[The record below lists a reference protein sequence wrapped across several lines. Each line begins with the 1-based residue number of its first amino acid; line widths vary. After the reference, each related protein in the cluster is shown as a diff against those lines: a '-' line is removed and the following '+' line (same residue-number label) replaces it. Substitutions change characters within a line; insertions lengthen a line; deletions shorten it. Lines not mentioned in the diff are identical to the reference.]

1 MTAARAGRGWHVRA
15 TRVVHNDPME
25 SVAVPERLMTSV
37 RALGPAGSRWLED
50 LPGILA
56 SLAADWSI
64 GYGRPLG
71 GGNAAYVIEA
81 VTASGRPVIAKLALP
96 AGVDGFAPFEQELE
110 TLRLAGGDPY
120 AELIRH
126 DVSRRSLL
134 LERLGPPLASL
145 GWPRARQLSTVA
157 STVARGWR
165 PVPGGRLPTGAA
177 KAEWLADFVA
187 REWADL
193 GRPCSQ
199 AAAETAVSY
208 AAERAAS
215 FDPQRAVLI
224 HGDAHARN
232 VLLKPNPAGGSTRF
246 RLIDPE
252 GLLSEPAHD
261 LGVALRDGNEELLAG
276 DTAAAAI
283 ERCRQAALLTGVNGE
298 AIWQWAFIER
308 VSSGLFLF
316 RLGHRQEARPFLAVA
331 DRLSR
336 TRYSTP

>member
-1 MTAARAGRGWHVRA
+1 MTRM
-15 TRVVHNDPME
+15 DPL
-25 SVAVPERLMTSV
+25 AVPERLMTSV

-64 GYGRPLG
+64 VYGRPLD

-81 VTASGRPVIAKLALP
+81 ATADGRPVIAKLALP
-96 AGVDGFAPFEQELE
+96 PGVDGFAPFEQELE
-110 TLRLAGGDPY
+110 TLQLAGGDPY

-145 GWPRARQLSTVA
+145 GWPSARQLNTVA
-157 STVARGWR
+157 STLARGWR
-165 PVPGGRLPTGAA
+165 PVPAARLPTGAA
-177 KAEWLADFVA
+177 KAEWLAGFVA
-187 REWADL
+187 RQWADL

-199 AAAETAVSY
+199 AAAEKAVSY
-208 AAERAAS
+208 AAERDAA
-215 FDPQRAVLI
+215 FDPGRTVLI

-232 VLLKPNPAGGSTRF
+232 LLLKPDPAGGSTSF

-261 LGVALRDGNEELLAG
+261 LGVALRDRNEELLAG
-276 DTAAAAI
+276 DSATTAI
-283 ERCRQAALLTGVNGE
+283 QRCQQAALLTGVNGE

-308 VSSGLFLF
+308 VSTGLFLF
-316 RLGHRQEARPFLAVA
+316 RLGHRREARLYLAAA
-331 DRLSR
+331 DRLSGS
-336 TRYSTP
+336 RYPAP

>member
-1 MTAARAGRGWHVRA
+1 MSGLPAWSTMTPM
-15 TRVVHNDPME
+15 DP
-25 SVAVPERLMTSV
+25 VAVPERLMTSV

-64 GYGRPLG
+64 TYGRPLD

-81 VTASGRPVIAKLALP
+81 VTADGRPVIAKLALP

-110 TLRLAGGDPY
+110 TLRLADGDPY

-126 DVSRRSLL
+126 DGSRRSLL

-145 GWPRARQLSTVA
+145 GWPSARQLTTVA
-157 STVARGWR
+157 STLARGWR
-165 PVPGGRLPTGAA
+165 PVPAGRLPTGAA
-177 KAEWLADFVA
+177 KAEWLAGFVA
-187 REWADL
+187 RQWADL

-199 AAAETAVSY
+199 AAADKAVSY
-208 AAERAAS
+208 AAERAAA

-224 HGDAHARN
+224 HGDAHAGN
-232 VLLKPNPAGGSTRF
+232 LLLKPDPADGGTSF

-261 LGVALRDGNEELLAG
+261 LGVALRDRNEELLVG
-276 DTAAAAI
+276 DTAARAI
-283 ERCRQAALLTGVNGE
+283 QRCRQAARLTGVNGE

-308 VSSGLFLF
+308 VSTGLFLY
-316 RLGHRQEARPFLAVA
+316 RLGHRQEARPYLAVA
-331 DRLSR
+331 DQLRGA
-336 TRYSTP
+336 RYSTP

>member
-1 MTAARAGRGWHVRA
+1 M
-15 TRVVHNDPME
+15 DP
-25 SVAVPERLMTSV
+25 VAVPERLMTSV

-64 GYGRPLG
+64 GYGRPLD

-81 VTASGRPVIAKLALP
+81 VTADGRPVIAKLALP

-145 GWPRARQLSTVA
+145 GWPPARQLTTVA
-157 STVARGWR
+157 STLTRGWR
-165 PVPGGRLPTGAA
+165 RAPAGRLPTGAA
-177 KAEWLADFVA
+177 KAQWLAAFVA
-187 REWADL
+187 RQWADL

-199 AAAETAVSY
+199 AAAGKAVSY
-208 AAERAAS
+208 AAERAAA
-215 FDPQRAVLI
+215 FDPQRAVLV

-232 VLLKPNPAGGSTRF
+232 LLLKPDPVGGSTSF

-261 LGVALRDGNEELLAG
+261 LGVALRDRNEELLAG
-276 DTAAAAI
+276 NAAAMAAG
-283 ERCRQAALLTGVNGE
+283 RCRQAALLTGVNGE

-308 VSSGLFLF
+308 VSTGLFLY
-316 RLGHRQEARPFLAVA
+316 RLGHRQEARPYLAVA
-331 DRLSR
+331 DRLSES
-336 TRYSTP
+336 RYPTP